1 MKVLTLTFKTKMID
15 IKKCFILLFL
25 ICLFVCLFIFLFVF
39 SLLVLWFIC
48 FVIRIST
55 RNQRLGIPQIRLKQK
70 YQLKSLK
77 ITLILLD
84 TKVRK
89 Y

>member
-25 ICLFVCLFIFLFVF
+25 ICFFVCLFVF

-55 RNQRLGIPQIRLKQK
+55 KNQRLGIPQIRLKQK
-70 YQLKSLK
+70 YQLKSLR